1 MWGWTVH
8 TTAIYYADLHTGEPQ
23 NSASL
28 YEQGLFAPPR
38 FLPGEPSNSS
48 AERDLIDWSR
58 KSSIRMVRKPTYRSN
73 PDEPV
78 RPRFDRRVG
87 LVILLAV
94 IVGVVAFV
102 PGPLR
107 FSDQQVSVSNSSEII
122 VHDGDTVQSGGVTYR
137 LMGFDTPERGDRAL
151 CDKERDLGEKAF
163 AWLRALLASGE
174 PTLRRAACACASGTE
189 GSQVCNAGRACAYLA
204 IDGTDVGDVL
214 TREGFARPFACSVTG
229 CPPRR
234 TWC

>member
-1 MWGWTVH
+1 MRPDG
-8 TTAIYYADLHTGEPQ
+8 
-23 NSASL
+23 
-28 YEQGLFAPPR
+28 
-38 FLPGEPSNSS
+38 
-48 AERDLIDWSR
+48 
-58 KSSIRMVRKPTYRSN
+58 SSIRMARKPTYRSN

-78 RPRFDRRVG
+78 RRRFDPRVG
-87 LVILLAV
+87 LVIVLAV

-107 FSDQQVSVSNSSEII
+107 FSDQRTSVSHPNSSNII
-122 VHDGDTVQSGGVTYR
+122 VLDGDTLQSGGVTYR

-163 AWLRALLASGE
+163 ARLRALISSGE
-174 PTLRRAACACASGTE
+174 PTLRRTACACAPGTE
-189 GSQVCNAGRACAYLA
+189 GSQICNAGRACAYLA